1 MTPAPSLVVFTVLS
15 GLGLG
20 LIVWIGLGFGPSDA
34 EAPLF
39 AWLASLGAL
48 VATGAG
54 GVASAGHLARPD
66 RAWRAFSQWRSSWL
80 SREAC
85 LLVLTA
91 GLFVVYAAV
100 WVVLGHRLWG
110 LGWAIAA
117 LAVATIYCTAMIY
130 AQLPTVPRWSTAP
143 TPALFL
149 AFGALGGFLALETIG
164 ALSGGEAHGGRL
176 LLALALG
183 AGVTIWWQTAAA
195 GAPRSV
201 RGSTLESATG
211 LGRMGRVRAFEPP
224 HTGPNYLLEEMAF
237 AVGRKRAHGLR
248 WVGAALG
255 FLAPA
260 VLVVLSWALG
270 DAVVTLALLAHLA
283 GAAAL
288 RWLFFAEA
296 EHVQALYYGASAR

>member
-1 MTPAPSLVVFTVLS
+1 MTPAPSLIAFTVLS

-20 LIVWIGLGFGPSDA
+20 LVAWLGLGFGPEAA

-39 AWLASLGAL
+39 PWFACAGAL
-48 VATGAG
+48 VLTAAG

-91 GLFVVYAAV
+91 ALFVLYAAL
-100 WVVLGHRLWG
+100 WVIWDVRVWG
-110 LGWAIAA
+110 LGWAVAA
-117 LAVATIYCTAMIY
+117 LALATVYCTAMIY
-130 AQLPTVPRWSTAP
+130 AQLATVPRWSVPP
-143 TPALFL
+143 TPQLFI
-149 AFGALGGFLALETIG
+149 AFAAVGGFLGLEALAGLT
-164 ALSGGEAHGGRL
+164 GGEAHGGRL

-183 AGVTIWWQTAAA
+183 AGVAIWWQTQAA

-201 RGSTLESATG
+201 KGSDLASATG

-224 HTGPNYLLEEMAF
+224 HTGANYLLEEMAF
-237 AVGRKRAHGLR
+237 KVGRKRAWQLR
-248 WVGAALG
+248 WIGAALG

-260 VLVVLSWALG
+260 VLVVLSWAIG
-270 DAVVTLALLAHLA
+270 DPVIVLALLVHLA
-283 GAAAL
+283 GAMAL